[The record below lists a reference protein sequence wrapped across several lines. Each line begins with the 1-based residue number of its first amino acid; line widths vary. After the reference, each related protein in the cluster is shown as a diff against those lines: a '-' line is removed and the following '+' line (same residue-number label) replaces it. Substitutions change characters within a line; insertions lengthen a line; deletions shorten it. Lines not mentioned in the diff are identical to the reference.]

1 MKNKG
6 AATEKISLLLLFI
19 SEKYQCKALSSIFH
33 PGQLSVL
40 SPGLFSDPLPEC

>member
-19 SEKYQCKALSSIFH
+19 SEKRCRVFFH
-33 PGQLSVL
+33 PGQLSEL